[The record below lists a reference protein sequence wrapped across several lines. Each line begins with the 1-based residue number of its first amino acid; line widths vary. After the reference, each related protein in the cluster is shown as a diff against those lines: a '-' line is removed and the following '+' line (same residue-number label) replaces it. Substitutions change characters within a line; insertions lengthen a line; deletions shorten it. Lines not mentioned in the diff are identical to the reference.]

1 MLINSLIIFVSFN
14 LILLI
19 FVGLMW
25 IWTKEDGIWDSP
37 NINWEY
43 VLKYESVIIVGS
55 LIFGFL
61 LISDLKNNPFLFIL
75 ISVIVVLAMKFVL
88 NRISLNK

>member
-14 LILLI
+14 LISII

-25 IWTKEDGIWDSP
+25 VWTKEDGIWDSSK
-37 NINWEY
+37 INWGY

-61 LISDLKNNPFLFIL
+61 LILDLKNNPLLLIL
-75 ISVIVVLAMKFVL
+75 ISVIVILVMKFVL